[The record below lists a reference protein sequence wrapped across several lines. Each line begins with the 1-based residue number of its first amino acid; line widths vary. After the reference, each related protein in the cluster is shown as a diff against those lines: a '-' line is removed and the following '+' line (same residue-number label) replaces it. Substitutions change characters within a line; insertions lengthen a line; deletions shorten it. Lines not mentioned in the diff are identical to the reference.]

1 MAGIGEPIIGSID
14 QNKGITMTALML
26 KISTDNDAFQPSPN
40 TEIARILRAFADKL
54 DSGAFNGGAVLQDAN
69 GNKVGEA
76 RLTSEHPDE
85 AEARAGLRYN
95 PHSQQ
100 FERC

>member
-1 MAGIGEPIIGSID
+1 
-14 QNKGITMTALML
+14 MTALML

-85 AEARAGLRYN
+85 AEARTARIRARLDNWRATEG
-95 PHSQQ
+95 
-100 FERC
+100 EA